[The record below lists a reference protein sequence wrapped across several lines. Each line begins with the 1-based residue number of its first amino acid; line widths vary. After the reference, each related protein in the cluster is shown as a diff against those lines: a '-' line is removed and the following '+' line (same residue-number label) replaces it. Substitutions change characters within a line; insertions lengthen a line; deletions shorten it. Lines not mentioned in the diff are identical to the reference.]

1 MAFSLVSAT
10 PESNTT
16 GGTQMKWLLGGIGF
30 LVGLTVSRF
39 EGALTWLII
48 GFLAGGFIDFL
59 RRPRDVPSP
68 QADTS
73 DIARID
79 AALADIHWRLKRLED
94 AGALGP
100 SPLQQAAAVV
110 SAGAVPENVD
120 SESTPQAK
128 PAGHALPEPDFT
140 VPNSAAAD
148 TGVAAVPP
156 VHMEPEAPRAPS
168 PFEFAWRWFTGGNTV
183 VKVGIVVLFF
193 GVGFLIKYAAEHAL
207 LPIELRL
214 AGVVLFSIG
223 LLVQG
228 WRLARRH
235 APDGESGVDPSDD
248 RAAALARIKVGYGL
262 LLQGAAVG
270 LLYLTVFGAF
280 KLYHLLPGT
289 LAFGLMGGIVVLSA
303 ILALKQDSLPLAA
316 FGSAGGFLAPILA
329 SSGGGSHVGL
339 FSFYAMLNAG
349 IVAIAWHKAWRV
361 LNLLGFVF
369 TFGIATVWGA
379 NAYRPELFATTE
391 PFLVLFFAMY
401 VGITIL
407 FASREAPR
415 LRSYVDGTLLF
426 GTPIVAFGLQAALL
440 RDTPFGAAF
449 SAVAMAAFYLL
460 LAAGVRARAP
470 HTLRLLFESFLALG
484 VVFATL
490 AVPLALDG
498 RWTSA
503 VWAVEGA
510 AVAWAGMRQAR
521 LPARLFG
528 YLVMAG
534 AAFAFIA
541 ANEHW
546 RQAGDIPLAN
556 AAFVGCV
563 LIALSALFVARLI
576 DGVDRDD
583 ARVGGVERML
593 AWVFALWGAL
603 WWLAGGVAEIDRW
616 LAVAHGYNAT
626 ALFLATSAAAATA
639 ASRTWVRARLAVL
652 ALLPLMT
659 VVACAMLADNR
670 HPFAAWGW
678 IEWPLALAL
687 HYLLLRGYER
697 DERPGLVAVP
707 ALMHALGVWLITA
720 LAVAELHHLTD
731 ARALEHSVW
740 SAAAAALPL
749 VAMTLWLT
757 SRAAASMWPVANHP
771 RAYLLAGL
779 LPLIVLGWAWMF
791 VANISYDGHSGPLPY
806 MPFVNALDL
815 MHAFTLVAFVS
826 WWRALAREAID
837 PPLSRQWLLA
847 ALAAAL
853 FFWLNAVLLRTVHQW
868 GGVPYRFDA
877 MMRSMLVQAALSIF
891 WTVLALILMWS
902 ANRRAQRALWV
913 VGACLMGAV
922 VGKLFLVDQSNI
934 GGIERIV
941 SFIAV
946 GLLML
951 GIGYFT
957 PLPPKRAEGEA
968 S

>member
-1 MAFSLVSAT
+1 
-10 PESNTT
+10 
-16 GGTQMKWLLGGIGF
+16 MKWLLGGIGF
-30 LVGLTVSRF
+30 LLGLAMSRF
-39 EGALTWLII
+39 EDALAWLVI

-59 RRPRDVPSP
+59 RRPRAAPAP
-68 QADTS
+68 AADTP

-94 AGALGP
+94 AGALGL
-100 SPLQQAAAVV
+100 SPMQQGVAAVSPAPGSAAADTA
-110 SAGAVPENVD
+110 SAP
-120 SESTPQAK
+120 
-128 PAGHALPEPDFT
+128 HALAKEDAEPLPQPVFS
-140 VPNSAAAD
+140 VPNSAAAE
-148 TGVAAVPP
+148 TSMPMMPLEAV
-156 VHMEPEAPRAPS
+156 EPEPPRAPS

-207 LPIELRL
+207 LPIQMRL
-214 AGVVLFSIG
+214 AGVALFAIG
-223 LLVQG
+223 LLAQG

-235 APDGESGVDPSDD
+235 APDGESGADPSDH
-248 RAAALARIKVGYGL
+248 REAALARIKVGYGL

-280 KLYHLLPGT
+280 KLYDLLPGG
-289 LAFGLMGGIVVLSA
+289 LAFGLMGSIVVLSA

-339 FSFYAMLNAG
+339 FSFYALLNAG

-361 LNLLGFVF
+361 LNLLGFIF
-369 TFGIATVWGA
+369 TFGIATVWGI
-379 NAYRPELFATTE
+379 NAYRPELFGTTE
-391 PFLVLFFAMY
+391 PFLLLFFAMY

-407 FASREAPR
+407 FATREAPR

-449 SAVAMAAFYLL
+449 SAVAVAAFYLL

-470 HTLRLLFESFLALG
+470 DTLRLLFESFLALG

-510 AVAWAGMRQAR
+510 AVVWAGMRQAR

-534 AAFAFIA
+534 AACAFLA

-546 RQAGDIPLAN
+546 RQGGDIPLAN

-576 DGVDRDD
+576 DGVDQDD
-583 ARVGGVERML
+583 ARVGAVERTL
-593 AWVFALWGAL
+593 GWLFALWGAL

-626 ALFLATSAAAATA
+626 ALFLAASAAAATGA
-639 ASRTWVRARLAVL
+639 ARRWPRARLAVL

-659 VVACAMLADNR
+659 VVACGALAANR

-687 HYLLLRGYER
+687 HYVLLRGYER

-707 ALMHALGVWLITA
+707 PLMHALGVWLITV
-720 LAVAELHHLTD
+720 LAVAELHHLTSTQ
-731 ARALEHSVW
+731 ALDRSVW

-779 LPLIVLGWAWMF
+779 LPLIALGWAWMF
-791 VANISYDGHSGPLPY
+791 LANISYDGHSGPLPY
-806 MPFVNALDL
+806 LPFVNALDL
-815 MHAFTLVAFVS
+815 MHAFILVAFVS
-826 WWRALAREAID
+826 WWRALAREAIA
-837 PPLSRQWLLA
+837 PPLPRQWLLA

-853 FFWLNAVLLRTVHQW
+853 FFWLNAVLLRTLHQW

-877 MMRSMLVQAALSIF
+877 MMRSMLVQSALSIF
-891 WTVLALILMWS
+891 WTVLALILMWG
-902 ANRRAQRALWV
+902 ANRRAQRTLWV

-957 PLPPKRAEGEA
+957 PLPPKRADGEA
-968 S
+968 A

>member
-1 MAFSLVSAT
+1 
-10 PESNTT
+10 
-16 GGTQMKWLLGGIGF
+16 MKWLLGGIGF
-30 LVGLTVSRF
+30 LLGLAMSRL
-39 EGALTWLII
+39 EDALGWLVL

-59 RRPRDVPSP
+59 RRPRNPP
-68 QADTS
+68 APAADTS

-79 AALADIHWRLKRLED
+79 AALADIHWRLKRLEE
-94 AGALGP
+94 AGALGL
-100 SPLQQAAAVV
+100 SPLQQGVAFAAPD
-110 SAGAVPENVD
+110 AGPPQVD
-120 SESTPQAK
+120 TAFAPQASV
-128 PAGHALPEPDFT
+128 AEGSARLPEPDLT

-148 TGVAAVPP
+148 TVMSTVPP
-156 VHMEPEAPRAPS
+156 EVVEPEPPRAPS
-168 PFEFAWRWFTGGNTV
+168 PFDFAWRWFTSGNTV

-214 AGVVLFSIG
+214 VGVVLFAIG

-228 WRLARRH
+228 WRLTRRH
-235 APDGESGVDPSDD
+235 APGAGSDASVLD
-248 RAAALARIKVGYGL
+248 DQEAALARMKVGYGL

-339 FSFYAMLNAG
+339 FSFYALLNAG

-361 LNLLGFVF
+361 LNLLGFIF
-369 TFGIATVWGA
+369 TFGIATVWGI

-391 PFLVLFFAMY
+391 PFLLLFFAMY

-407 FASREAPR
+407 FATREAPR

-426 GTPIVAFGLQAALL
+426 GTPIVAFGLQAALM
-440 RDTPFGAAF
+440 RETPFGAAF

-470 HTLRLLFESFLALG
+470 DTLRLLFESFLALG

-510 AVAWAGMRQAR
+510 AVVWAGMRQAR

-534 AAFAFIA
+534 AALAFIT
-541 ANEHW
+541 ANENW
-546 RQAGDIPLAN
+546 RQPGDIPLAN

-576 DGVDRDD
+576 DGVDADD
-583 ARVGGVERML
+583 ARVGTVERML
-593 AWVFALWGAL
+593 GWVFALWGAF

-616 LAVAHGYNAT
+616 LAVAHAYNAT
-626 ALFLATSAAAATA
+626 ALFLAASAAAATG
-639 ASRTWVRARLAVL
+639 ASRRWPRARLAVL

-659 VVACAMLADNR
+659 VVACGALAANR

-687 HYLLLRGYER
+687 HYALLRGYER

-707 ALMHALGVWLITA
+707 SLMHALGVWLITL
-720 LAVAELHHLTD
+720 LAVAELHHLTNTQ
-731 ARALEHSVW
+731 ALERSVW

-757 SRAAASMWPVANHP
+757 SRTAASMWPVAAHL
-771 RAYLLAGL
+771 RAYLLGGL
-779 LPLIVLGWAWMF
+779 APLLALGWAWMF
-791 VANISYDGHSGPLPY
+791 VANIGYDGHSGPLPY
-806 MPFVNALDL
+806 MPFLNALDL
-815 MHAFTLVAFVS
+815 MHAFILIAFVS
-826 WWRALAREAID
+826 WWRALAREGIA
-837 PPLSRQWLLA
+837 PPLPRQWLLA

-853 FFWLNAVLLRTVHQW
+853 FFWLNAVLLRTLHHW

-891 WTVLALILMWS
+891 WTVLALALMWF
-902 ANRRAQRALWV
+902 ANRRAQRTLWV

-957 PLPPKRAEGEA
+957 PLPPRRTDGEA
-968 S
+968 T